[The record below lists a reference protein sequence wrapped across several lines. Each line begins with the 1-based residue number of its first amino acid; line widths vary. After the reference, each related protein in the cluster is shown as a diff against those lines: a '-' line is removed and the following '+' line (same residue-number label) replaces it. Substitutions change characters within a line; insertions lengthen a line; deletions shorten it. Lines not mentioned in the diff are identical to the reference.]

1 MRRYARPP
9 STAHVPARVD
19 FCEPLGSHVLVNAL
33 VEQPGDERARI
44 IVAASPETLPETGAR
59 VGLKLAS
66 QKIHLF
72 DAETGSAQLTREHI
86 SLT

>member
-1 MRRYARPP
+1 
-9 STAHVPARVD
+9 
-19 FCEPLGSHVLVNAL
+19 
-33 VEQPGDERARI
+33 
-44 IVAASPETLPETGAR
+44 LPETGTK